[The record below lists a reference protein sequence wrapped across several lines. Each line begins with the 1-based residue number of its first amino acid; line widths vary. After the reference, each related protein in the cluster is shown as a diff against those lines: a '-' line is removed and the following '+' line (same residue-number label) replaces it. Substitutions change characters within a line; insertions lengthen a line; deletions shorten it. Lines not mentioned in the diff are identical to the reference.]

1 MVLQRN
7 AVLCNAFCPF
17 TENKMGAMVGMSAII
32 KFPYVVGAELGDS
45 LLWWTTVIGGT
56 GQ

>member
-17 TENKMGAMVGMSAII
+17 MENKMGAMVGMSAII
-32 KFPYVVGAELGDS
+32 KFPYVVGAELDGDS
-45 LLWWTTVIGGT
+45 LLW
-56 GQ
+56 